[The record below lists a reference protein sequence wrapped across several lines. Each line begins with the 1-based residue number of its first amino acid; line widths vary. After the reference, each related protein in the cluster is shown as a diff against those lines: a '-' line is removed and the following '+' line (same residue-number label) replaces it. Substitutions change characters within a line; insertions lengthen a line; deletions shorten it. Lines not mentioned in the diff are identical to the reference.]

1 MILQYNKVKCR
12 KLTFDKILGGLELNY
27 PQLDIYLKKIEEN
40 AAKLNK
46 QLAEKNIQLTAVV
59 KGFAGDLK
67 IFKVYQKAGIK
78 SIADSRIENINKFRE
93 AGYQD
98 EIMMLRIPMASEIEE
113 IVPQIDIS
121 LITEAKTAELI
132 SKAAAAVD
140 KIIELIIMVDIGD
153 RREGILAENLEELA
167 QKIEKLPGVKLKG
180 IGTNLGCFA
189 GIIPDQKNTRHL
201 ITLKNKLEDQLGRQL
216 DILSAGNTATLRLLE
231 DQQLASEISNLRLGE
246 AVLLGT
252 DIINESLITGLNHY
266 NFRLQAEIVELK
278 EKPSNPEGEMAFGG
292 EGRGQIIEDKG
303 LRQRAILA
311 VGKQDIDY
319 HGLYPELEGI
329 EVLGA
334 SSDHLIT
341 DITDA
346 AQNFEVGDILT
357 FKINYSAMLRAMTSP
372 YVTKN
377 YIE

>member
-1 MILQYNKVKCR
+1 M
-12 KLTFDKILGGLELNY
+12 NY
-27 PQLDIYLKKIEEN
+27 PQLDIYVNKIEEN
-40 AAKLNK
+40 AERLKKKLEVEEIK
-46 QLAEKNIQLTAVV
+46 LTAVV

-67 IFKVYQKAGIK
+67 IFKAYQQAGIK
-78 SIADSRIENINKFRE
+78 SIADSRIENIIKFRK

-98 EIMMLRIPMASEIEE
+98 EILMLRIPMLSEIEE
-113 IVPQIDIS
+113 IVPYIDAS
-121 LITEAKTAELI
+121 LVTEAKTAELI
-132 SKAAAAVD
+132 SQKAEAINK
-140 KIIELIIMVDIGD
+140 KIDLIIMVDIGD
-153 RREGILAENLEELA
+153 RREGILADDLTDLA
-167 QKIEKLPGVKLKG
+167 EQIETLPGVNLKG

-189 GIIPDQKNTRHL
+189 GIIPDQKNTRYL
-201 ITLKNKLEDQLGRQL
+201 INIKKNLEKNLGYQL
-216 DILSAGNTATLRLLE
+216 DILSAGNTATLKLLK
-231 DQQLASEISNLRLGE
+231 DQALAREISNLRVGE
-246 AVLLGT
+246 AVLVGT
-252 DIINESLITGLNHY
+252 DIINESLIDGLNHY

-278 EKPSNPEGEMAFGG
+278 EKPSNPEGKMAFGG
-292 EGRGQIIEDKG
+292 QGRGQIIKDKG

-341 DITDA
+341 DVTDA
-346 AQNFEVGDILT
+346 EMNFEVGDILT
-357 FKINYSAMLRAMTSP
+357 FKINYSAMLRAMTSH

>member
-1 MILQYNKVKCR
+1 
-12 KLTFDKILGGLELNY
+12 LNY
-27 PQLDIYLKKIEEN
+27 PQLDIYLNKIKEN
-40 AAKLNK
+40 AAKLK
-46 QLAEKNIQLTAVV
+46 EQLEQKNIKLTAVV

-67 IFKVYQKAGIK
+67 IFKAYQAAGIK
-78 SIADSRIENINKFRE
+78 SIADSRIENIIKFRE

-113 IVPQIDIS
+113 IVPQIDLS
-121 LITEAKTAELI
+121 LVTEAKTAELI
-132 SKAAAAVD
+132 SKAAAALD
-140 KIIELIIMVDIGD
+140 KKIELIIMVDIGD

-167 QKIEKLPGVKLKG
+167 QKIEKLPGVILKG

-189 GIIPDQKNTRHL
+189 GIIPDQNNTQQL
-201 ITLKNKLEDQLGRQL
+201 ITLKKKLENSLGRKL
-216 DILSAGNTATLRLLE
+216 ELLSAGNTATLRLLE
-231 DQQLASEISNLRLGE
+231 DQHLAQEISNLRVGE

-252 DIINESLITGLNHY
+252 DIINESLISGLNHY
-266 NFRLQAEIVELK
+266 NFRLQAEIIELK
-278 EKPSNPEGEMAFGG
+278 EKPSNPEGEIAFGG
-292 EGRGQIIEDKG
+292 AGRGQIIEDKG

-319 HGLYPELEGI
+319 HGLYPELEGV

-341 DITDA
+341 DLTDA
-346 AQNFEVGDILT
+346 DNNLEVGDIMT

-377 YIE
+377 YIK

>member
-1 MILQYNKVKCR
+1 LN
-12 KLTFDKILGGLELNY
+12 KILGGFELNY
-27 PQLDIYLKKIEEN
+27 PQLDIYLNKIEEN
-40 AAKLNK
+40 AAKLK
-46 QLAEKNIQLTAVV
+46 EKLDQKNIKLTAVV

-67 IFKVYQKAGIK
+67 IFKAYQEAGIK
-78 SIADSRIENINKFRE
+78 SIADSRIENIIKFRE

-98 EIMMLRIPMASEIEE
+98 EIMMLRIPMPSEIEE
-113 IVPQIDIS
+113 IVPQIDLS
-121 LITEAKTAELI
+121 LVTEAKTAELI
-132 SKAAAAVD
+132 SNAAVAAG
-140 KIIELIIMVDIGD
+140 KVIELIIMVDIGD
-153 RREGILAENLEELA
+153 RREGILAKKLEKLA
-167 QKIEKLPGVKLKG
+167 QKIENLPGVKLKG

-189 GIIPDQKNTRHL
+189 GIIPDQKNSLHL
-201 ITLKNKLEDQLGRQL
+201 INLKKKLENKMGRKL
-216 DILSAGNTATLRLLE
+216 EILSAGNTATLRLLE
-231 DQQLASEISNLRLGE
+231 DQQLAQEISNLRVGE
-246 AVLLGT
+246 AILLGT
-252 DIINESLITGLNHY
+252 DIINESLLAGFNHY

-278 EKPSNPEGEMAFGG
+278 EKPSNPEGKMAFGG

-319 HGLYPELEGI
+319 HGLYPELEGV

-341 DITDA
+341 DVTDA
-346 AQNFEVGDILT
+346 AQALEVGDILT
-357 FKINYSAMLRAMTSP
+357 FKINYSAMLRAMTSQ

>member
-1 MILQYNKVKCR
+1 M
-12 KLTFDKILGGLELNY
+12 NY
-27 PQLDIYLKKIEEN
+27 PQLDIYLNKIEAN
-40 AAKLNK
+40 AARLKHKLE
-46 QLAEKNIQLTAVV
+46 AEEIKLTAVV

-67 IFKVYQKAGIK
+67 IFKAYQEAGIK
-78 SIADSRIENINKFRE
+78 SIADSRIENIIKFRE

-98 EIMMLRIPMASEIEE
+98 EIMMLRIPMPSEIEE
-113 IVPQIDIS
+113 IVPYINVS
-121 LITEAKTAELI
+121 LVSEAKTAELI
-132 SKAAAAVD
+132 SKAAVAAE
-140 KIIELIIMVDIGD
+140 KIIDLVIMVDIGD

-167 QKIEKLPGVKLKG
+167 KKIEALPGVKLKG

-189 GIIPDQKNTRHL
+189 GIIPDQNNSQHL
-201 ITLKNKLEDQLGRQL
+201 INLKKELENKLGYQL
-216 DILSAGNTATLRLLE
+216 DILSAGNTATLRLLA
-231 DQQLASEISNLRLGE
+231 DQQLAREISNLRVGE

-252 DIINESLITGLNHY
+252 DIINESLIDGYNHY
-266 NFRLQAEIVELK
+266 NFRLQAEIIELK

-292 EGRGQIIEDKG
+292 QGRGQIIEDKG
-303 LRQRAILA
+303 LRKRAILA

-341 DITDA
+341 DVTDLE
-346 AQNFEVGDILT
+346 QDLEVGDILT
-357 FKINYSAMLRAMTSP
+357 FKINYSAMLRAMTSQ